1 MFRQNRLDRITEYQE
16 SQCEYDG
23 NQKNQ
28 RIEHG
33 AKPDEQIIVSFVI
46 AIDRVHTPLQ
56 AENPLR
62 STPDRQ
68 DNGYRDDRGSGRGK
82 NLIDADSGHLSYLLR
97 HVLKNCLESLPL
109 VAGQEELD
117 HGCQS
122 NGKGT
127 ERNHKK
133 KGGLSSVYS
142 YLVFAE
148 APGNAENQLTYLFQS
163 ETSCLALTMV
173 S

>member
-1 MFRQNRLDRITEYQE
+1 M
-16 SQCEYDG
+16 
-23 NQKNQ
+23 
-28 RIEHG
+28 IEG
-33 AKPDEQIIVSFVI
+33 AEEVKI
-46 AIDRVHTPLQ
+46 
-56 AENPLR
+56 
-62 STPDRQ
+62 
-68 DNGYRDDRGSGRGK
+68 
-82 NLIDADSGHLSYLLR
+82 
-97 HVLKNCLESLPL
+97 SLMPIW
-109 VAGQEELD
+109 ATGQEELD